1 MASILKR
8 SFVLAAACLTFLAV
22 NAQTNLLTQGFETLP
37 FPPAGWSNVRLTGP
51 TLPGTW
57 ARYGNGLYPVQT
69 PHTGSWQIRYNAHN
83 FLSGTS
89 GDLRTS
95 VLDFTTA
102 GTYTVS
108 FWMYRDNWVAN
119 DKLEVFVNTV
129 QTSVGGTLLGTI
141 NRDRNQSPAVGANGW
156 YQYTFTIPGAFNTS
170 TNYIIFKATSGFGN
184 DIYVDDISVDRLAA
198 AAPGCIATFTPA
210 SGTTGACI
218 NQTITWG
225 IVPLASGYKLT
236 MGSNAPNYN
245 NVANNL
251 DLGVALN
258 YSTFL
263 SPSTTYFWKITPYNA
278 FGDAPAC
285 TSNSFT
291 TGSGTCY
298 CTPVYLDGSCGSEDY
313 IDDFSTTLGTTNISN
328 NNSGCT
334 TNPNNYTYFSGMT
347 VTATQG
353 NSFNVSMQAGP
364 TYAEGFAIWADWN
377 QDGDF
382 ADADEYVFNS
392 GVATLAVINGSI
404 TVPYSAAVGTTRLRV
419 RCAYNYVPTAET
431 YCTTF
436 SEGETEDYNI
446 TVNACAATTY
456 YADADGDGFGNPG
469 ATIMSCTGAPVGYVG
484 NHVDCNDTNAAI
496 RPGAAEACNS
506 IDDDCDGSID
516 EGLTFTTYYQDLDG
530 DGFGTLAATT
540 STCTGSAPT
549 GYSAFNTDCND
560 ANAAIKP
567 GATEICN
574 GIDDDCDAT
583 IDDGLTFYTYYFDAD
598 GDGYGTGA
606 TTTSSCAV
614 VPPSG
619 YVVLGTDCNDANAAI
634 KPSAVEICNTIDDDC
649 DASIDEGL
657 TIFTYYRDADADT
670 YGNNAITTSTC
681 AAAPTGYV
689 ANNLDCNDANAAIKP
704 GATEICNSIDDDCD
718 ASIDE
723 GVIVATIT
731 PSGPTTF
738 CNGGTV
744 TMSAN
749 TGAGYTYQWIRNGA
763 NVAGATSANYTVNK
777 SGNYQVK
784 ITIPGG
790 CFNTSATTVVTVLA
804 APKATITAPGGLDLC
819 GVGSVMLKAN
829 LGTGYT
835 YVWKKNGVVIA
846 GETTNV
852 YIATTVGN
860 YRVTVTNASG
870 CSKTSA
876 NTAVV
881 ATCRSEQPLIGDEEM
896 QVFPNPAS
904 DIVNVHV
911 AGLDTQAPVAKIVI
925 ADLTGQQV
933 IALDADIV
941 DGEIDIELKTNELPS
956 GVYLISVVGAE
967 AQLTQQLV
975 ISK

>member
-1 MASILKR
+1 MITLLRR
-8 SFVLAAACLTFLAV
+8 SLLLAIAIFALNT
-22 NAQTNLLTQGFETLP
+22 AQAQVNLLTQGFESLP
-37 FPPAGWSNVRLTGP
+37 FPPTGWSNVRMTGP

-57 ARYGNGLYPVQT
+57 ARYGNGLFPVQT
-69 PHTGSWQIRYNAHN
+69 PHTGSWQIRYNSHN
-83 FLSGTS
+83 YLAGTS
-89 GDLRTS
+89 GELRTA
-95 VLDFTTA
+95 VLDFTTS

-108 FWMYRDNWVAN
+108 FWMYRDNWVAA
-119 DKLEVFVNTV
+119 DKLEVYVNTT

-141 NRDRNQSPAVGANGW
+141 NRDRNQSPVVGTNGW

-170 TNYIIFKATSGFGN
+170 TNYIVFKATSGFGN
-184 DIYVDDISVDRLAA
+184 DIYVDDISVDRLAP
-198 AAPGCIATFTPA
+198 AAPGCVTTFSPAT
-210 SGTTGACI
+210 GTTGACI
-218 NQTITWG
+218 NQTISWG
-225 IVPLASGYKLT
+225 IVALASGYKLT

-245 NVANNL
+245 NVANNV
-251 DLGVALN
+251 DLGVALS

-263 SPSTTYFWKITPYNA
+263 NPSTTYNWKITPYNA
-278 FGDAPAC
+278 FGDATGC
-285 TSNSFT
+285 GFNSFT

-298 CTPVYLDGSCGSEDY
+298 CTPVYLDGSCGSEDF
-313 IDDFSTTLGTTNISN
+313 IDDFSTSAGTTNISN

-334 TNPNNYTYFSGMT
+334 TNPSNYTYFSGMT

-353 NSFNVSMQAGP
+353 NSFNVSMQSGP

-382 ADADEYVFNS
+382 ADAGEYAFNS
-392 GVATLAVINGSI
+392 GVATLAVVNGSI
-404 TVPYSAAVGTTRLRV
+404 TVPYIATVGTTRMRV
-419 RCAYNYVPTAET
+419 RCAYNYVPASDT

-446 TVNACAATTY
+446 TVNPCPATTY
-456 YADADGDGFGNPG
+456 YADADGDGFGN
-469 ATIMSCTGAPVGYVG
+469 AASTTLSCTGAPSGYVA
-484 NHVDCNDTNAAI
+484 NNTDCNDSNASI
-496 RPGAAEACNS
+496 KPGGTEVCNAL
-506 IDDDCDGSID
+506 DDDCDASID

-530 DGFGTLAATT
+530 DGYGTNAATT
-540 STCTGSAPT
+540 SSCAGSAPS
-549 GYSAFNTDCND
+549 GYAAANTDCND
-560 ANAAIKP
+560 ANASIKP

-574 GIDDDCDAT
+574 GIDDDCDAL
-583 IDDGLTFYTYYFDAD
+583 IDDGVTFYTYYFDAD
-598 GDGYGTGA
+598 GDGYGTAA

-634 KPSAVEICNTIDDDC
+634 KPSALEICNAIDDDC

-657 TIFTYYRDADADT
+657 PVFTYYRDADLDT

-689 ANNLDCNDANAAIKP
+689 SNNLDCNDANAAIKP

-731 PSGPTTF
+731 PSGPTSF
-738 CNGGTV
+738 CNGSTV
-744 TMSAN
+744 TLSAN

-777 SGNYQVK
+777 TGNYQVK
-784 ITIPGG
+784 ITVPGG
-790 CFNTSATTVVTVLA
+790 CFNTSATTNVTVFA

-819 GVGSVMLKAN
+819 GTGSVMLKAN

-852 YIATTVGN
+852 YIATTTGN

-876 NTAVV
+876 NTTVV
-881 ATCRSEQPLIGDEEM
+881 QTCRNAVPIVGDETME
-896 QVFPNPAS
+896 VFPNPAS
-904 DIVNVHV
+904 DIVHIHV
-911 AGLDTQAPVAKIVI
+911 SGIEGIGEIAKIIVS
-925 ADLTGQQV
+925 DLTGQQMIV
-933 IALDADIV
+933 QDALII
-941 DGEIDIELKTNELPS
+941 DGDIDIDLKTNELPS
-956 GVYLISVVGAE
+956 GVYLVTVNGAE
-967 AQLTQQLV
+967 AQLSQQLV
-975 ISK
+975 ISR